1 MPFVHLHTHSEYS
14 LLDGANRIPDLLGRI
29 QTLGMDSLA
38 LTDHG
43 NLHGAWQFYTEA
55 KARGVRPILGFE
67 AYLAFGSRHKREK
80 PVDVPAGYSH
90 LVLLAKNR
98 VGYSNLIKLSS
109 IGFLEGFYRRP
120 RIDREALEQHR
131 DGLIGLAACLS
142 GEIALY
148 LRQGNYESAKAS
160 ARYFAQLFGRDGF
173 WLEVQDH
180 GLPEERVV
188 AAGMYRL
195 GQELGVPVVATNDA
209 HYLRKDDAEAH
220 DVLLAIG
227 TGKDLDDP
235 NRFRFFGQESYVKS
249 EAEMQRLFQEHPE
262 VVAETARVAELC
274 EFDFEKRY
282 FLPQFPRAPEF
293 ASDNDL
299 LVHLARG
306 GARARYGEPLPPA
319 VEERLAYELG
329 VISHTGYAGYFL
341 IVSDIT
347 TAARARGIPVGPGRG
362 SAAGSL
368 VAYALGITDIDP
380 LKFDLL
386 FERFLNPERVTMPDI
401 DLDFCFERRG
411 EVIEYM
417 RSRYGR
423 ESVGQIITFG
433 TMKARAAFRD
443 VARTL
448 RLEMGDVDRLS
459 KLIPSGPGY
468 ALTLAE
474 AAEKVPDLRAAAG
487 QDERV
492 RKILE
497 LGTRIEGLARH
508 ASVHAAGVVIAPGP
522 LTDYVPVCLAPQEA
536 DAIITQ
542 FDMVGLEQVG
552 MLKIDILG
560 LKTLTVIHDTMAMVR
575 ARHGVTLDMET
586 LDLADPEV
594 YRLLR
599 AGRTAGVFQFESP
612 LATDCLR
619 NMQCDRFDDLVAANA
634 LLRPGP
640 LDTGMHLVFI
650 NRKLGREPVRYPH
663 PALEEILK
671 PTYGVITYQ
680 EQVMRIANVLGGF
693 SLAEADVLRKAVGK
707 KDKELI
713 QQELGRFVTRAVER
727 GHPLR
732 VIEDIAAQIE
742 TFGRYGFNKSHA
754 VAYSVL
760 SYRTA
765 WLKTRYAPEFMSAL
779 LSSEIGNSDK
789 VVQYINEARE
799 LGLEVLP
806 PDVNE
811 SGFKFT
817 VVGEG
822 RIRFGLGA
830 IKNVG
835 GSAIESI
842 IAGREAGGPYRTLV
856 DLCERIDLR
865 LCNKRVIE
873 ALIDSGACDSL
884 GGHRAQLVAALD
896 HAFAEAQARQA
907 ERDSGQH
914 PLFGG
919 ETPAPGPRA
928 PLPDVLPWSEHDR
941 LAREKAVLGFFISGH
956 PLAKYRAEVELF
968 GTRTTATLGRWSDQR
983 VRVAVVVTV
992 VKRQI
997 SKKSG
1002 AEYARLVLED
1012 FHGTAEALVFPEAW
1026 AKLNEVI
1033 LPDRALLLTGS
1044 YSARDRDEE
1053 QAPFIVETAQ
1063 SLDDLRAK
1071 GAIGVALVWSRAA
1084 PPPPD
1089 AARAVAAL
1097 CAAHPGPAPVLVEWV
1112 EGDAYPGLAPGVSA
1126 TTTTHPGL
1134 APGVSA
1140 AAPTGREPGG
1150 ARLRSRSLRVEA
1162 GDDLLAALRGLL
1174 GPDHVHL
1181 VRTT

>member
-14 LLDGANRIPDLLGRI
+14 LLDGANRIPDLLDRI
-29 QTLGMDSLA
+29 RALGMDSLA

-80 PVDVPAGYSH
+80 PVDVPAGYQN
-90 LVLLAKNR
+90 LV
-98 VGYSNLIKLSS
+98 KLSS

-120 RIDREALEQHR
+120 RIDRESLEQHR

-142 GEIALY
+142 GEVALY
-148 LRQGNYESAKAS
+148 LRQGNYEAAKAS
-160 ARYFAQLFGRDGF
+160 AQYFAQLFGRDGF

-188 AAGMYRL
+188 AAGAYRL
-195 GQELGVPVVATNDA
+195 GQELGLPVVATNDA

-235 NRFRFFGQESYVKS
+235 NRFRFFGRESYVKS
-249 EAEMQRLFQEHPE
+249 EQEMGALFPDRPD
-262 VVAETARVAELC
+262 VIAETARLAALC

-299 LVHLARG
+299 LVHLARA
-306 GARARYGEPLPPA
+306 GARGRYGDPLPPPVA
-319 VEERLAYELG
+319 ERLAYELG

-347 TAARARGIPVGPGRG
+347 TAAKARGIPVGPGRG

-411 EVIEYM
+411 EVIEYV

-433 TMKARAAFRD
+433 TLKARAAFRD

-448 RLEMGDVDRLS
+448 RVEMGDVDRIT
-459 KLIPSGPGY
+459 KLIPSGPAF

-560 LKTLTVIHDTMAMVR
+560 LKTLTVIHDARRMVEE
-575 ARHGVTLDMET
+575 RHGVELERKGLDFDHT
-586 LDLADPEV
+586 QV
-594 YRLLR
+594 YKLLGS
-599 AGRTAGVFQFESP
+599 GRTAGVFQFESP

-619 NMQCDRFDDLVAANA
+619 NMKCDRFDDLVATNA

-650 NRKLGREPVRYPH
+650 NRKLGREKVRYPH
-663 PALEEILK
+663 PALVQILQ

-680 EQVMRIANVLGGF
+680 EQVMRIANVLAGF

-713 QQELGRFVTRAVER
+713 QHDLGRFVERAVANGHARR
-727 GHPLR
+727 G
-732 VIEDIAAQIE
+732 IADIAAQIE

-760 SYRTA
+760 SYQTA
-765 WLKTRYAPEFMSAL
+765 WLKAHYAPEFL
-779 LSSEIGNSDK
+779 N
-789 VVQYINEARE
+789 
-799 LGLEVLP
+799 
-806 PDVNE
+806 
-811 SGFKFT
+811 
-817 VVGEG
+817 
-822 RIRFGLGA
+822 
-830 IKNVG
+830 
-835 GSAIESI
+835 
-842 IAGREAGGPYRTLV
+842 PYR
-856 DLCERIDLR
+856 
-865 LCNKRVIE
+865 
-873 ALIDSGACDSL
+873 
-884 GGHRAQLVAALD
+884 
-896 HAFAEAQARQA
+896 
-907 ERDSGQH
+907 
-914 PLFGG
+914 P
-919 ETPAPGPRA
+919 
-928 PLPDVLPWSEHDR
+928 
-941 LAREKAVLGFFISGH
+941 
-956 PLAKYRAEVELF
+956 
-968 GTRTTATLGRWSDQR
+968 
-983 VRVAVVVTV
+983 
-992 VKRQI
+992 
-997 SKKSG
+997 
-1002 AEYARLVLED
+1002 
-1012 FHGTAEALVFPEAW
+1012 
-1026 AKLNEVI
+1026 
-1033 LPDRALLLTGS
+1033 
-1044 YSARDRDEE
+1044 
-1053 QAPFIVETAQ
+1053 
-1063 SLDDLRAK
+1063 
-1071 GAIGVALVWSRAA
+1071 
-1084 PPPPD
+1084 
-1089 AARAVAAL
+1089 
-1097 CAAHPGPAPVLVEWV
+1097 
-1112 EGDAYPGLAPGVSA
+1112 
-1126 TTTTHPGL
+1126 
-1134 APGVSA
+1134 
-1140 AAPTGREPGG
+1140 
-1150 ARLRSRSLRVEA
+1150 
-1162 GDDLLAALRGLL
+1162 
-1174 GPDHVHL
+1174 
-1181 VRTT
+1181 